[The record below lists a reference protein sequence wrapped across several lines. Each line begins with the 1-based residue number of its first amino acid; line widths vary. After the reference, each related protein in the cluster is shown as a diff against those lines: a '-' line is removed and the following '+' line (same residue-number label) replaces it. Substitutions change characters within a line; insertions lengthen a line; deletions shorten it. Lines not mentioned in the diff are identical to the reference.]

1 MKNNDSDNFK
11 QEELKS
17 IHLLIMLKTKLE
29 IKKYYRNFK
38 KWFKNI
44 FYIVYIQEMNLLN
57 QSIKSFCS
65 TSQQLGQ
72 LLKKMKE
79 IKQLF

>member
-29 IKKYYRNFK
+29 IKKYYRNFI
-38 KWFKNI
+38 KWFENLL
-44 FYIVYIQEMNLLN
+44 YIVYIQEMNLLN
-57 QSIKSFCS
+57 RSIKSFCS